1 MKKSL
6 TQFKRWLF
14 GILLVLAAQAGYA
27 QVNVSG
33 VVSDDL
39 DQTALVGV
47 SVTVKGTTKG
57 TVTDAKGKYALSVPN
72 NATLVFSFTGFDAKT
87 VEVGNRNIINVS
99 LAMSDNILSEV
110 VVVGYGTQKEKEVTG
125 AVATIKADMIVKSPV
140 SDLGAAIQGQIA
152 GVNVQASSGRPGDN
166 SNVQI
171 RGLGSLSSGALEP
184 LYVVDGVPYQSNPNI
199 APEQIASID
208 VLKDGAA
215 ASVYGTRA
223 SNGVILITTKRGE
236 KGKMKVGLNAY
247 YGIQNI
253 TSGTPLM
260 DTPQQ
265 MYFEQIRSTAIGV
278 KPNIF
283 LFNPNALDFNSNF
296 VKDVQNNNAPIQS
309 YNLSVS
315 GGQND
320 ITLAVNTNYFKQ
332 DGILINSGFDRLSNR
347 ITGEFKRGKFK
358 AFTSVGYTIENK
370 QQEPW
375 ALYEFAIL
383 QKPYQSPLGDVSLNG
398 SKVSLDVE
406 NPITFGYLS
415 RELQSTNITKSTSSS
430 IAVNLSY
437 EILKGLKAQV
447 NLGRNTWDSR
457 GKAFQPQYLVYSS
470 AGVLNP
476 TASRLQAVL
485 NENLFFTDRSTL
497 ENVLTY
503 YKEFGKHKLNF
514 TGVLS
519 YEAYNS
525 KQIGIGVNG
534 TLNNDTQT
542 LGAGITGLK
551 PTSYDYSNSLT
562 GKLVRAQYNYGDRY
576 LFSASVRRDG
586 SSNFGPENRYGT
598 FYGLSAGW
606 NVTEEEFFKQLNIS
620 AISNLKIRASY
631 AGVGNQSIPP
641 YSYADLIE
649 AGVNYPFGATED
661 LSTGTIQ
668 RRYGNPF
675 VQWETNIS
683 KNIGLNLDLFGGKL
697 NFVAD
702 YYESNKSDML
712 LPEKLAPSTGT
723 TQPGTGG
730 LYDTRIT
737 NAGNMTNKGLEL
749 SFNFRNQTKYG
760 LKYTAGLTFTR
771 NRNTV
776 TNLNGLERGY
786 GSGYPT
792 LYLAERRDATTF
804 LALNNPAGAF
814 FLVENMGVAKTQEQ
828 LDAYKKID
836 PSAQLGDL
844 MFKDQNGD
852 NKIDD
857 NDRVYKGS
865 GQAKFESGF
874 NTNLNYKNF
883 DLFVQLYGSYG
894 SKIYNGPKMFA
905 YSVGRHEDLY
915 YQWSPQNPDSDIPT
929 NRTNELHNN
938 VRSRSD
944 FFLEDGSYLR
954 IRNLTFGYTIP
965 KADWNKKIERMR
977 FYMSAMNLLT
987 FTKYTGYNPEI
998 GGDGL
1003 FYRGVDRGNYPVS
1016 RRFIGGIQF
1025 DF

>member
-1 MKKSL
+1 
-6 TQFKRWLF
+6 
-14 GILLVLAAQAGYA
+14 VLAAQAGYA

-47 SVTVKGTTKG
+47 SVSVKGTTKG
-57 TVTDAKGKYALSVPN
+57 TVTDAKGKYVLSVPN

-99 LAMSDNILSEV
+99 LKMSDNILSEV

-125 AVATIKADMIVKSPV
+125 AVATVKADMIVKSPV

-320 ITLAVNTNYFKQ
+320 LTLAVNTNYFKQ

-358 AFTSVGYTIENK
+358 AFTSVGYTVENK

-457 GKAFQPQYLVYSS
+457 GKAFQPQYLVYNN

-476 TASRLQAVL
+476 TASRLQAIL

-497 ENVLTY
+497 ENVLSY

-551 PTSYDYSNSLT
+551 PTSFDYSNSLT
-562 GKLVRAQYNYGDRY
+562 GKLLRAQYNYGDRY

-649 AGVNYPFGATED
+649 AGVNYPLGATED

-786 GSGYPT
+786 GSGFPT
-792 LYLAERRDATTF
+792 LYLADRRDATTF

-814 FLVENMGVAKTQEQ
+814 FLVENMGVAKTQEE

-852 NKIDD
+852 NKIND

-883 DLFVQLYGSYG
+883 DLFVQLYGSFG

-977 FYMSAMNLLT
+977 FYVSAMNLLT

>member
-1 MKKSL
+1 M
-6 TQFKRWLF
+6 
-14 GILLVLAAQAGYA
+14 
-27 QVNVSG
+27 
-33 VVSDDL
+33 
-39 DQTALVGV
+39 
-47 SVTVKGTTKG
+47 
-57 TVTDAKGKYALSVPN
+57 
-72 NATLVFSFTGFDAKT
+72 
-87 VEVGNRNIINVS
+87 
-99 LAMSDNILSEV
+99 
-110 VVVGYGTQKEKEVTG
+110 
-125 AVATIKADMIVKSPV
+125 
-140 SDLGAAIQGQIA
+140 
-152 GVNVQASSGRPGDN
+152 
-166 SNVQI
+166 
-171 RGLGSLSSGALEP
+171 
-184 LYVVDGVPYQSNPNI
+184 VDGVPYQSNPNI
-199 APEQIASID
+199 ALEQIASID

-247 YGIQNI
+247 YGVQNI

-562 GKLVRAQYNYGDRY
+562 GKLVRA
-576 LFSASVRRDG
+576 
-586 SSNFGPENRYGT
+586 
-598 FYGLSAGW
+598 
-606 NVTEEEFFKQLNIS
+606 
-620 AISNLKIRASY
+620 
-631 AGVGNQSIPP
+631 
-641 YSYADLIE
+641 
-649 AGVNYPFGATED
+649 
-661 LSTGTIQ
+661 
-668 RRYGNPF
+668 
-675 VQWETNIS
+675 
-683 KNIGLNLDLFGGKL
+683 
-697 NFVAD
+697 
-702 YYESNKSDML
+702 
-712 LPEKLAPSTGT
+712 
-723 TQPGTGG
+723 
-730 LYDTRIT
+730 
-737 NAGNMTNKGLEL
+737 
-749 SFNFRNQTKYG
+749 
-760 LKYTAGLTFTR
+760 
-771 NRNTV
+771 
-776 TNLNGLERGY
+776 
-786 GSGYPT
+786 
-792 LYLAERRDATTF
+792 
-804 LALNNPAGAF
+804 
-814 FLVENMGVAKTQEQ
+814 
-828 LDAYKKID
+828 
-836 PSAQLGDL
+836 
-844 MFKDQNGD
+844 
-852 NKIDD
+852 
-857 NDRVYKGS
+857 
-865 GQAKFESGF
+865 
-874 NTNLNYKNF
+874 
-883 DLFVQLYGSYG
+883 
-894 SKIYNGPKMFA
+894 
-905 YSVGRHEDLY
+905 
-915 YQWSPQNPDSDIPT
+915 
-929 NRTNELHNN
+929 
-938 VRSRSD
+938 
-944 FFLEDGSYLR
+944 
-954 IRNLTFGYTIP
+954 
-965 KADWNKKIERMR
+965 
-977 FYMSAMNLLT
+977 
-987 FTKYTGYNPEI
+987 
-998 GGDGL
+998 
-1003 FYRGVDRGNYPVS
+1003 
-1016 RRFIGGIQF
+1016 
-1025 DF
+1025 

>member
-99 LAMSDNILSEV
+99 LKMSDNILSEV

-125 AVATIKADMIVKSPV
+125 AVATVKADMIVKSPV

-247 YGIQNI
+247 YGVQNI

-309 YNLSVS
+309 YNFSVS

-320 ITLAVNTNYFKQ
+320 LTLAVNTNYFKQ

-358 AFTSVGYTIENK
+358 AFTSVGYTVENK

-415 RELQSTNITKSTSSS
+415 RELKSTNITKSTSSS

-457 GKAFQPQYLVYSS
+457 GKAFQPQYLVYNN

-476 TASRLQAVL
+476 TASRLQAIL

-497 ENVLTY
+497 ENVLSY

-551 PTSYDYSNSLT
+551 PTSFDYSNSLT
-562 GKLVRAQYNYGDRY
+562 GKLIRAQYNYGDRY

-606 NVTEEEFFKQLNIS
+606 NLTEEEFFKQLNIS

-786 GSGYPT
+786 GSGFPT
-792 LYLAERRDATTF
+792 LYLADRRDATTF

-852 NKIDD
+852 NKIND

-883 DLFVQLYGSYG
+883 DLFVQLYGSFG

-977 FYMSAMNLLT
+977 FYVSAMNLLT

>member
-99 LAMSDNILSEV
+99 LKMSDNILSEV

-199 APEQIASID
+199 APEQIGSID

-247 YGIQNI
+247 YGVQNI

-457 GKAFQPQYLVYSS
+457 GKAFQPQYLVYNN

-503 YKEFGKHKLNF
+503 YKELGKHKLNF

-534 TLNNDTQT
+534 TLNNNTQT

-576 LFSASVRRDG
+576 LFSASIRRDG

-771 NRNTV
+771 NRNTI

-977 FYMSAMNLLT
+977 FYVSAMNLLT

-1016 RRFIGGIQF
+1016 RRFIGGLQF

>member
-1 MKKSL
+1 M
-6 TQFKRWLF
+6 
-14 GILLVLAAQAGYA
+14 
-27 QVNVSG
+27 
-33 VVSDDL
+33 
-39 DQTALVGV
+39 
-47 SVTVKGTTKG
+47 
-57 TVTDAKGKYALSVPN
+57 
-72 NATLVFSFTGFDAKT
+72 
-87 VEVGNRNIINVS
+87 
-99 LAMSDNILSEV
+99 
-110 VVVGYGTQKEKEVTG
+110 
-125 AVATIKADMIVKSPV
+125 
-140 SDLGAAIQGQIA
+140 
-152 GVNVQASSGRPGDN
+152 
-166 SNVQI
+166 
-171 RGLGSLSSGALEP
+171 
-184 LYVVDGVPYQSNPNI
+184 
-199 APEQIASID
+199 
-208 VLKDGAA
+208 
-215 ASVYGTRA
+215 
-223 SNGVILITTKRGE
+223 
-236 KGKMKVGLNAY
+236 
-247 YGIQNI
+247 
-253 TSGTPLM
+253 
-260 DTPQQ
+260 
-265 MYFEQIRSTAIGV
+265 
-278 KPNIF
+278 
-283 LFNPNALDFNSNF
+283 
-296 VKDVQNNNAPIQS
+296 
-309 YNLSVS
+309 
-315 GGQND
+315 
-320 ITLAVNTNYFKQ
+320 
-332 DGILINSGFDRLSNR
+332 
-347 ITGEFKRGKFK
+347 
-358 AFTSVGYTIENK
+358 
-370 QQEPW
+370 
-375 ALYEFAIL
+375 
-383 QKPYQSPLGDVSLNG
+383 
-398 SKVSLDVE
+398 
-406 NPITFGYLS
+406 
-415 RELQSTNITKSTSSS
+415 
-430 IAVNLSY
+430 
-437 EILKGLKAQV
+437 
-447 NLGRNTWDSR
+447 
-457 GKAFQPQYLVYSS
+457 
-470 AGVLNP
+470 
-476 TASRLQAVL
+476 
-485 NENLFFTDRSTL
+485 
-497 ENVLTY
+497 
-503 YKEFGKHKLNF
+503 
-514 TGVLS
+514 
-519 YEAYNS
+519 
-525 KQIGIGVNG
+525 
-534 TLNNDTQT
+534 
-542 LGAGITGLK
+542 
-551 PTSYDYSNSLT
+551 
-562 GKLVRAQYNYGDRY
+562 
-576 LFSASVRRDG
+576 
-586 SSNFGPENRYGT
+586 
-598 FYGLSAGW
+598 
-606 NVTEEEFFKQLNIS
+606 TEEEFFKQLNIS

-786 GSGYPT
+786 GSGFPS

-814 FLVENMGVAKTQEQ
+814 FLVENLGVAKTQEQ

-905 YSVGRHEDLY
+905 YSVGRHEELY

>member
-47 SVTVKGTTKG
+47 SVSVKGTTKG
-57 TVTDAKGKYALSVPN
+57 TVTDAKGKYVLSVPN

-99 LAMSDNILSEV
+99 LKMSDNILSEV

-457 GKAFQPQYLVYSS
+457 GKAFQPQYLVYNN

-503 YKEFGKHKLNF
+503 YKELGKHKLNF

-534 TLNNDTQT
+534 TLNNNTQT

-576 LFSASVRRDG
+576 LFSASIRRDG

-771 NRNTV
+771 NRNTI

-977 FYMSAMNLLT
+977 FYVSAMNLLT

-1016 RRFIGGIQF
+1016 RRFIGGLQF